1 MLHLP
6 ISEFF
11 LALAMMAGLVMYAF
25 YYGCD
30 PLERGVVA
38 KGDQVSDVCSTS
50 ASIMTAL
57 LNFYCM
63 YMCLHSL
70 IQTSFGGGERVGL
83 VRADWQGSTF
93 CDRLSFYYVY
103 WFFPPR

>member
-11 LALAMMAGLVMYAF
+11 LALAMMTGLVMYAF

-38 KGDQVSDVCSTS
+38 KGDQVRDLSHGCCVHEDGVAELEIRDVTVSDSC
-50 ASIMTAL
+50 L
-57 LNFYCM
+57 L
-63 YMCLHSL
+63 
-70 IQTSFGGGERVGL
+70 SFGWGQSVRRV
-83 VRADWQGSTF
+83 V
-93 CDRLSFYYVY
+93 CYVSGDVTVSDSCLLC
-103 WFFPPR
+103 FR